1 MNYENLC
8 IYELRKL
15 AREIGVKSPT
25 SLKRAELIEKINAI
39 ETGKELPCIMQTRR
53 GRPIKQINFTY
64 DISEKGFK
72 SDYVNFLLDLKE
84 KNLQINKQIDEILSE
99 LIE

>member
-1 MNYENLC
+1 MNYKNLC

-39 ETGKELPCIMQTRR
+39 ETGKELPFIKKTNK
-53 GRPIKQINFTY
+53 GRPVKKLNFEVSKEFFDQDFLNLLLTIKEYNTKQNEIINDF
-64 DISEKGFK
+64 IKK
-72 SDYVNFLLDLKE
+72 IK
-84 KNLQINKQIDEILSE
+84 K
-99 LIE
+99 